1 MNTISEKAVIF
12 WNSGYYCAESVLMAA
27 AEMRGIESDLI
38 PKIATGFCSGVAQT
52 GGMCG
57 ALSGAVMGLGLAHGR
72 GDYQGDRVLLYENT
86 QKLVTAFEGRFGST
100 NCSQL
105 LDLDLG
111 TEQGQADYQAR
122 NLNPQCEGYVRE
134 AARLVGDYSRNDT

>member
-1 MNTISEKAVIF
+1 M
-12 WNSGYYCAESVLMAA
+12 LLAA
-27 AEMRGIESDLI
+27 AIQQGIDSDLI

-57 ALSGAVMGLGLAHGR
+57 ALSGAVMALSMVHGR
-72 GDYQGDRVLLYENT
+72 GIKGDDRAFLYEKI
-86 QKLVTAFEGRFGST
+86 QELVKSFESQFGST

-111 TEQGQADYQAR
+111 TDHGQVDYQAR
-122 NLNPQCEGYVRE
+122 NLKLQCEGYVRE
-134 AARLVGDYSRNDT
+134 AARLVEEVLA

>member
-1 MNTISEKAVIF
+1 MTLISDRAVKF

-27 AEMRGIESDLI
+27 AEEQGIESDLI

-52 GGMCG
+52 GGICG
-57 ALSGAVMGLGLAHGR
+57 ALSGAVMGLGLAFGR
-72 GDYQGDRVLLYENT
+72 GDVEGDRTLLYAKT
-86 QKLVTAFEGRFGST
+86 QELVAAFEGKFGST

-111 TEQGQADYQAR
+111 TDQGQTDYQAR

-134 AARLVGDYSRNDT
+134 ASLLVGELTRK

>member
-1 MNTISEKAVIF
+1 
-12 WNSGYYCAESVLMAA
+12 VLLAA
-27 AEMRGIESDLI
+27 AHQQGIESDLI

-57 ALSGAVMGLGLAHGR
+57 ALSGAILALSMVHGR
-72 GDYQGDRVLLYENT
+72 GTNGDDRTFLYEKIK
-86 QKLVTAFEGRFGST
+86 KLVWAFEDQFGSD

-111 TEQGQADYQAR
+111 TEQGQAEYKAR
-122 NLNPQCEGYVRE
+122 NLYPQCEGYVRE
-134 AARLVGDYSRNDT
+134 AARLVGELMK

>member
-1 MNTISEKAVIF
+1 MRSISERAVGF

-27 AEMRGIESDLI
+27 AEEQGIRSDLI
-38 PKIATGFCSGVAQT
+38 PKIASGFCSGVAQT

-57 ALSGAVMGLGLAHGR
+57 ALSGAVMGLGLTAGR
-72 GDYQGDRVLLYENT
+72 GDPQGERDLIYQKT
-86 QKLVTAFEGRFGST
+86 QNLVSAFESKFGSS

-111 TEQGQADYQAR
+111 TERGQEQYKAR

-134 AARLVGDYSRNDT
+134 AARLVGKLNSK

>member
-1 MNTISEKAVIF
+1 MGTMPEKAVRF
-12 WNSGYYCAESVLMAA
+12 WNDGYYCAESVLMSAA
-27 AEMRGIESDLI
+27 KWQGIDSELI

-57 ALSGAVMGLGLAHGR
+57 ALSGAVMGLSIVHGR
-72 GDYQGDRVLLYENT
+72 GENQEDRAVLYEKT
-86 QKLVTAFEGRFGST
+86 QKLVAAFGTSFGST

-105 LDLDLG
+105 LQLDLG
-111 TEQGQADYQAR
+111 TEQGQADYQSR

-134 AARLVGDYSRNDT
+134 AARLVEELLA